1 MSLTLKK
8 QISIV
13 GSGWLGLPLGEFL
26 KSKGYLIKNSTTSEN
41 KIPLLTDKGFTPYIF
56 SLGNLNDTSVI
67 DDFLKGSEIVIIV
80 VPPKRS
86 VSDIEQAYLEK
97 IAQIADRIQHY
108 QNVIFISSSSVYQN
122 TNDWITEETLVYP
135 EKSSGKAILAAEQLL
150 QKKIAKKLSII
161 RFAGLMGPNRHPGK
175 FLANKKNL
183 ANGNAPIN
191 MIHLDDCIALI
202 SAVIEQNCWGEII
215 NGCADDHP
223 TREHFYTLAAQSINL
238 PPPTFIP
245 NTNLVTYKLISNL
258 KSKSLL
264 NYHYI
269 YANPKNAL

>member
-1 MSLTLKK
+1 MLKK

-13 GSGWLGLPLGEFL
+13 GSGWLGLPLAEFL

-41 KIPLLTDKGFTPYIF
+41 KIPLLTDKGLTPYIF
-56 SLGNLNDTSVI
+56 SLGNSNDTSVI
-67 DDFLKGSEIVIIV
+67 DEFIEGSEIVIIV
-80 VPPKRS
+80 LPPKRNA
-86 VSDIEQAYLEK
+86 SDIEQAYLEK
-97 IAQIADRIQHY
+97 IVQIADRVQHH

-122 TNDWITEETLVYP
+122 TNNWVTEETLACP

-150 QKKIAKKLSII
+150 QKGITNRLSII

-175 FLANKKNL
+175 FLATKKNL

-202 SAVIEQNCWGEII
+202 NAVIEQNCWGEII

-245 NTNLVTYKLISNL
+245 NEDSTSYKLISNL

-264 NYHYI
+264 NYQYI
-269 YANPKNAL
+269 HANPQNAL